1 MLLLLL
7 LLLIEKKKENGKMR
21 SDQNTHLHFY
31 CISVYYTSTLLQN
44 QKWAAFLPILASSL
58 PIFRTEQYFE
68 QSSISIRMITADNDR
83 RSAVDEVQ
91 HLTGNTPTVSSGK
104 A

>member
-1 MLLLLL
+1 M
-7 LLLIEKKKENGKMR
+7 G
-21 SDQNTHLHFY
+21 S
-31 CISVYYTSTLLQN
+31 ISPYIGFISPYISNRAV
-44 QKWAAFLPILASSL
+44 
-58 PIFRTEQYFE
+58 FRTEQYFE